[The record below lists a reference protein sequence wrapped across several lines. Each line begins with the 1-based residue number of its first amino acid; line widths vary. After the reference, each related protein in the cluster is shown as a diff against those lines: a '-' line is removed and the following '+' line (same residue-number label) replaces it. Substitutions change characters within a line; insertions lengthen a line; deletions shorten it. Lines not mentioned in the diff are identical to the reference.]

1 MSIGELQNKFILRG
15 PVADCSDSLLY
26 NIAVLFEGPIP
37 TAVLLF
43 AVEFSVVG
51 QNVDRHNVEQTKCR
65 QT

>member
-43 AVEFSVVG
+43 VVEFSVVG
-51 QNVDRHNVEQTKCR
+51 QNVDRQNVDRHNVEQT
-65 QT
+65 